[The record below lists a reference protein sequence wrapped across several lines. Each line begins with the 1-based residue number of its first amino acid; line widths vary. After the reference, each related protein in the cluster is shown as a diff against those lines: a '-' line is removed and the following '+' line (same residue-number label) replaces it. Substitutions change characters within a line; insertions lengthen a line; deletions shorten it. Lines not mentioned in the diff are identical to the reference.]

1 NVIPLFC
8 ASPSIHFSPSASSGS
23 YSEKSTSSSTMFVKK
38 EFASSTIASFHFS
51 YSVVYRK
58 YIDIFSKYVDMEH
71 IYFFHGDQKKISW
84 IIENSQTRS
93 EESRTHAEYF
103 YDIVTQEQS
112 KYIALHVG
120 IFWSIGRF
128 IIKNG
133 DIVNVMLD
141 QKSMFDRIVENK
153 LTDDIFIERRMKFID
168 QIIKQRDLDVKY
180 QLIDPS
186 ENKATKL
193 LLS

>member
-1 NVIPLFC
+1 
-8 ASPSIHFSPSASSGS
+8 
-23 YSEKSTSSSTMFVKK
+23 
-38 EFASSTIASFHFS
+38 
-51 YSVVYRK
+51 
-58 YIDIFSKYVDMEH
+58 MEH
-71 IYFFHGDQKKISW
+71 IYFFYGDQKKISW

-103 YDIVTQEQS
+103 YDIVTPEQS

-120 IFWSIGRF
+120 IFWGIGRF

-133 DIVNVMLD
+133 DAVNVMLD
-141 QKSMFDRIVENK
+141 QKSMFDRLAENK
-153 LTDDIFIERRMKFID
+153 VCADIFIERRIKFID

-180 QLIDPS
+180 QLVDPNT
-186 ENKATKL
+186 NKAKL